1 MIYELIK
8 LDADDQGEVNDMW
21 STGETL
27 DLPENPSIQMM
38 CDGLKALGD
47 HRMAPDWPVSK
58 VGADWSDDSG
68 DVYMLN
74 EKGRKVYLL
83 QPKRD

>member
-1 MIYELIK
+1 MIYDLIK
-8 LDADDQGEVNDMW
+8 LDANDEGEVNDMW

-27 DLPENPSIQMM
+27 ELPENPSIQMM

-58 VGADWSDDSG
+58 VGADWSDDNG
-68 DVYMLN
+68 DIYMLN

-83 QPKRD
+83 QPRQD